1 MGNKA
6 TLITEKRVDVKVNK
20 TEGIENYDIDNA
32 YPQRVQDIIEGSGTG
47 KLCTKF
53 LCKFIFGGGFSDK
66 SLYQVVVNR
75 KGETAD
81 KLLRKAAKSMGT
93 FGGVAVHVNYN
104 ALFEKTELNII
115 PFKHVRKTTE
125 DDKDH
130 PNMFAIYDDWDR
142 VKNKSILKNKID
154 YIYPYSP
161 DINSIKEQVI
171 ASKGW
176 AGYKGQL
183 IYFTE
188 DQINDEYPLAPGDAV
203 LEDMLTDA
211 KTKNFKLRNIST
223 NFMASHV
230 IELDEFLESGSEEDG
245 TYSSPEDQRQE
256 FLKALEDFQGDDN
269 ALKILLLEKR
279 AGGTPVTI
287 KDIKIQDVDKLY
299 QYTEESV
306 ISAIIRHYLIPP
318 ILLLQVPGKLGN
330 STEINQAVEYYN
342 MITQDQ
348 RLLMEE
354 LFKEALKGFR
364 GLSVNDFTI
373 IPASD
378 KMKEPIKS
386 EYFQYVTKNQILASL
401 GLPETEESVASVKPL
416 YEALGVGGLQ
426 ALVGVLTN
434 VDLTTE
440 QKVAALKII
449 FTLNQQQASELSK
462 GKTPEGGGIVA

>member
-53 LCKFIFGGGFSDK
+53 LCKFIFGGGWRDK
-66 SLYQVVVNR
+66 ALYDIVVNR

-93 FGGVAVHVNYN
+93 FGGVALHVNYN
-104 ALFEKTELNII
+104 ALYEKTELSII

-125 DDKDH
+125 EDKDH
-130 PNMFAIYDDWDR
+130 PNMYAVYDDWDK
-142 VKNKSILKNKID
+142 VKSKSILKNKID

-188 DQINDEYPLAPGDAV
+188 EQISGEYPLAPGDAV

-230 IELDEFLESGSEEDG
+230 IELDEFMESAGDDG
-245 TYSSPEDQRQE
+245 ETISAEDQRE
-256 FLKALEDFQGDDN
+256 DFLQALTEFQGDDN

-287 KDIKIQDVDKLY
+287 KDLKIQDVDKLY
-299 QYTEESV
+299 QYTEDSV
-306 ISAIIRHYLIPP
+306 ISSIIRHYLIPP

-354 LFKEALKGFR
+354 LFKEALTGFR
-364 GLSVNDFTI
+364 GLTVNDFTV
-373 IPASD
+373 IPATD
-378 KMKEPIKS
+378 KMREPIKS
-386 EYFQYVTKNQILASL
+386 DYLQYVTKNQILASL
-401 GLPETEESVASVKPL
+401 GLPETEESVANVKPL

-434 VDLTTE
+434 IDLTTE

-449 FTLNQQQASELSK
+449 FTLNDQQASELSK
-462 GKTPEGGGIVA
+462 GKTPAGGGIVA